1 MKNHSPLKN
10 KRYLVPVVYVLLVG
24 LGIPWYM
31 PAELTTMIFGFPL
44 WACIS
49 LFTVVIAAVF
59 TAWLYLV
66 EFTDDEP

>member
-1 MKNHSPLKN
+1 MKNPSPMRN
-10 KRYLVPVVYVLLVG
+10 KRYLVPVVYMLLAG

-31 PAELTTMIFGFPL
+31 PPDLTMMIFGFPL

-49 LFTVVIAAVF
+49 LIVVSIAAVF

-66 EFTDDEP
+66 EFRDDEP